1 MIEKNM
7 NDTQTPDA
15 TIKQI
20 KTVSTIWFIPLIAV
34 FIGCWMIYYQWS
46 NAGSEITIH
55 FSTAEGMEA
64 GKTRIKSRNVDIG
77 EVSQI
82 ELNKNGN
89 GVIVTA
95 KIKKSAEH
103 FLVSDSMFWVVS
115 PQISHAGISGLSTLI
130 SGVYIEIA
138 PGKSENER
146 YLFDALN
153 SPPVTPA
160 GTPGLHIT
168 LNSNDQFAYKKGD
181 PIIYK
186 GLTVGQ
192 FEDIYFNF
200 EERIVYYNAFVKS
213 PYHQLIT
220 SNTKFWDVSGLQL
233 DLNSDGITVKTGNFE
248 TMLTNGVTF
257 GIPKGMGIGEKIGE
271 RSYYDIYASY
281 EEADDERYRRSI
293 EFVVLVNDSIRGL
306 SVGAPV
312 EYKGIQIGK
321 VISTNL
327 IHSQPPEKLIE
338 EDFKIP
344 VLISLQPG
352 RVGMPDNKKGEDLMR
367 AQNMYWIE
375 HGLKAVLRTG
385 NILTGSLYV
394 DLQHKKDQKIA
405 TIAKYGNYP
414 IIPTNGDEFSQI
426 TAKAEQ
432 FIDNLNNIP
441 LKNMSENAN
450 TLMLEITQTAQEL
463 QGVSQSLDKLLSQ
476 AEQTQV
482 SAELSKALQGISTLT
497 KDMSSG
503 SKGYEELRTTL
514 HTLNATMNELKPL
527 LNQLKHKPNSLIFNS
542 GETTE
547 PTPTKLNGAQ
557 Q

>member
-1 MIEKNM
+1 M
-7 NDTQTPDA
+7 NDTHTPDA
-15 TIKQI
+15 KIKPI
-20 KTVSTIWFIPLIAV
+20 KTVSTIWFIPVIAV
-34 FIGCWMIYYQWS
+34 LIGCWMIYYQWS
-46 NAGSEITIH
+46 NEGSTITIN
-55 FSTAEGMEA
+55 FPTAEGMEA
-64 GKTRIKSRNVDIG
+64 GKTKIKSRNVDIG
-77 EVSQI
+77 EVIKI

-89 GVIVTA
+89 GVIVKA
-95 KIKKSAEH
+95 QIKKSAEQ
-103 FLVSDSMFWVVS
+103 FLVTDSMFWVVS

-130 SGVYIEIA
+130 SGVYIEIS
-138 PGKSENER
+138 PGKSESER
-146 YLFDALN
+146 HLFDALD
-153 SPPVTPA
+153 SPPLTPA

-200 EERIVYYNAFVKS
+200 AERVVYYNAFIKS

-233 DLNSDGITVKTGNFE
+233 DLNADGISVKTGNFE

-257 GIPKGMGIGEKIGE
+257 GIPKGMAIGEKIGE
-271 RSYYDIYASY
+271 RSYYDIYSSY

-293 EFVVLVNDSIRGL
+293 EFVILVNDSIRGL

-312 EYKGIQIGK
+312 EYKGVQIGK
-321 VISTNL
+321 VLSTNL
-327 IHSQPPEKLIE
+327 IRSRQQAQLIE

-352 RVGMPDNKKGEDLMR
+352 RVGLPDNEVGENLMIE
-367 AQNMYWIE
+367 QNVYWIE
-375 HGLKAVLRTG
+375 NGLKAVLRTG
-385 NILTGSLYV
+385 NILTGSLFV
-394 DLQHKKDQKIA
+394 DLQHNKGQPINE
-405 TIAKYGNYP
+405 IAKYGDYS

-441 LKNMSENAN
+441 LKSMSENAN
-450 TLMLEITQTAQEL
+450 QLMLEITQTAHEIQKV
-463 QGVSQSLDKLLSQ
+463 GQSIDKLLG
-476 AEQTQV
+476 QV
-482 SAELSKALQGISTLT
+482 DQQKISSELSKTLQGITTLA
-497 KDMSSG
+497 KDLSSG
-503 SKGYEELRTTL
+503 SQGYEELRTTL
-514 HTLNATMNELKPL
+514 HTLTATMNELKPL

-542 GETTE
+542 GEGSE
-547 PTPTKLNGAQ
+547 PIPTKINGSQ
-557 Q
+557 

>member
-1 MIEKNM
+1 M
-7 NDTQTPDA
+7 NDTHTPDA
-15 TIKQI
+15 KIKPI
-20 KTVSTIWFIPLIAV
+20 KTVSTIWFIPVIAV
-34 FIGCWMIYYQWS
+34 LIGCWMIYYQWS
-46 NAGSEITIH
+46 NEGSTITIN
-55 FSTAEGMEA
+55 FPTAEGMEA
-64 GKTRIKSRNVDIG
+64 GKTKIKSRNVDIG
-77 EVSQI
+77 EVIKI

-89 GVIVTA
+89 GVIVKA
-95 KIKKSAEH
+95 QIKKSAEQ
-103 FLVSDSMFWVVS
+103 FLVTDSMFWVVS

-130 SGVYIEIA
+130 SGVYIEIS
-138 PGKSENER
+138 PGKSESER
-146 YLFDALN
+146 HLFDALD
-153 SPPVTPA
+153 SPPLTPA

-200 EERIVYYNAFVKS
+200 EERVVYYNVFIKS

-220 SNTKFWDVSGLQL
+220 SNTKFWDVSGLQF
-233 DLNSDGITVKTGNFE
+233 DLNADGISVKTGNFE

-257 GIPKGMGIGEKIGE
+257 GIPKGMAIGEKIGE

-293 EFVVLVNDSIRGL
+293 EFVILVNDSIRGL

-312 EYKGIQIGK
+312 EYKGVQIGK
-321 VISTNL
+321 VLSTNL
-327 IHSQPPEKLIE
+327 IRSRQQAQLIE

-352 RVGMPDNKKGEDLMR
+352 RVGLPDNEVGENLMIE
-367 AQNMYWIE
+367 QNVYWIE
-375 HGLKAVLRTG
+375 NGLKAVLRTG
-385 NILTGSLYV
+385 NILTGSLFV
-394 DLQHKKDQKIA
+394 DLQHNKGQPINE
-405 TIAKYGNYP
+405 IAKYGDYS

-441 LKNMSENAN
+441 LKSMSKNAN
-450 TLMLEITQTAQEL
+450 QLMLEITQTAHEIQKV
-463 QGVSQSLDKLLSQ
+463 GQSIDKLLGQ
-476 AEQTQV
+476 VEQQKI
-482 SAELSKALQGISTLT
+482 SSELSKTLQGITTLA
-497 KDMSSG
+497 KDLSSG
-503 SKGYEELRTTL
+503 SQGYEELRSTL
-514 HTLNATMNELKPL
+514 HTLTATMNELKPL

-542 GETTE
+542 GEGSE
-547 PTPTKLNGAQ
+547 PIPTKINGSQ
-557 Q
+557 

>member
-1 MIEKNM
+1 M
-7 NDTQTPDA
+7 NDSQAANA
-15 TIKQI
+15 TVKQM

-46 NAGSEITIH
+46 NAGSEITIL
-55 FSTAEGMEA
+55 FPTAEGMEA
-64 GKTRIKSRNVDIG
+64 GKTKIKSRNVDIG

-89 GVIVTA
+89 GVIVKV
-95 KIKKSAEH
+95 KIKKTAEH
-103 FLVSDSMFWVVS
+103 FLVTDSMFWVVS

-130 SGVYIEIA
+130 SGVYIEIS
-138 PGKSENER
+138 PGKSNKER

-153 SPPVTPA
+153 SPPLTPA

-168 LNSNDQFAYKKGD
+168 LNSNDQFAYSKGD

-200 EERIVYYNAFVKS
+200 EERVVYYNAFIKS

-233 DLNSDGITVKTGNFE
+233 DLNADGISVKTGNFE
-248 TMLTNGVTF
+248 TMLTNGATF
-257 GIPKGMGIGEKIGE
+257 GIPEGMAIGEIIGE
-271 RSYYDIYASY
+271 RSYFDIYASY

-312 EYKGIQIGK
+312 EYKGVQIGK
-321 VISTNL
+321 VRSTNL
-327 IHSQPPEKLIE
+327 IHSQEHEQLIE
-338 EDFKIP
+338 EEFKIP

-352 RVGMPDNKKGEDLMR
+352 RVGLPDNDKGESLMKK
-367 AQNMYWIE
+367 QNIFWIE
-375 HGLKAVLRTG
+375 QGLKAVLRTG

-394 DLQHKKDQKIA
+394 DLQHNKGQPI
-405 TIAKYGNYP
+405 TEIAKYGDYP
-414 IIPTNGDEFSQI
+414 IIPTNSDDFTQI
-426 TAKAEQ
+426 TSKAEQ

-441 LKNMSENAN
+441 LNKMSENAN
-450 TLMLEITQTAQEL
+450 KFMLEITQTAQEL
-463 QGVSQSLDKLLSQ
+463 QGVSQSLDRLLNQVEQQKISSQ
-476 AEQTQV
+476 
-482 SAELSKALQGISTLT
+482 LSKTLQSITTLT

-503 SKGYEELRTTL
+503 SQGYEELRTTL
-514 HTLNATMNELKPL
+514 HTLTATMNELKPL
-527 LNQLKHKPNSLIFNS
+527 LNQLKHKPNGLIFNN
-542 GETTE
+542 GETSE
-547 PTPTKLNGAQ
+547 PMPQKLNGAQ

>member
-20 KTVSTIWFIPLIAV
+20 KTVSTIWFIPVIAV
-34 FIGCWMIYYQWS
+34 FIGCWMIFYQWS
-46 NAGSEITIH
+46 NEGSEITIH
-55 FSTAEGMEA
+55 FPTAEGMEA
-64 GKTRIKSRNVDIG
+64 GKTKIKSRNVDIG
-77 EVSQI
+77 EVTKI
-82 ELNKNGN
+82 ELNRNGN

-95 KIKKSAEH
+95 KIKKSAEQ
-103 FLVSDSMFWVVS
+103 FLVTDSMFWVVS
-115 PQISHAGISGLSTLI
+115 PQISHSGVSGLSTLI
-130 SGVYIEIA
+130 SGVYIEIS
-138 PGKSENER
+138 PGKSEHER

-153 SPPVTPA
+153 SPPLTPA

-186 GLTVGQ
+186 GLTVGK

-200 EERIVYYNAFVKS
+200 EERIVYYNAFIKS

-220 SNTKFWDVSGLQL
+220 TNTKFWDVSGLQF
-233 DLNSDGITVKTGNFE
+233 DLNADGISIKTGNFE
-248 TMLTNGVTF
+248 TILTNGVTF
-257 GIPKGMGIGEKIGE
+257 GIPKGMSIGDKIGE

-293 EFVVLVNDSIRGL
+293 EFVVLVSDSIRGL

-312 EYKGIQIGK
+312 EYRGIQIGK
-321 VISTNL
+321 VLSTNL
-327 IHSQPPEKLIE
+327 IHSREQEQLIA

-344 VLISLQPG
+344 VLISLQPA
-352 RVGMPDNKKGEDLMR
+352 RVGLPDNDEGEKLMKE
-367 AQNMYWIE
+367 QNIYWIE

-394 DLQHKKDQKIA
+394 DLQHNKGQPVSEIA
-405 TIAKYGNYP
+405 NYGDYP
-414 IIPTNGDEFSQI
+414 IIPTNSDEFSQI

-432 FIDNLNNIP
+432 FIDNLNSIP
-441 LKNMSENAN
+441 LNSMSENAN
-450 TLMLEITQTAQEL
+450 QLMLEITQTAQEL
-463 QGVSQSLDKLLSQ
+463 QGVSQSIDSLFSQ
-476 AEQTQV
+476 VEQEQI
-482 SAELSKALQGISTLT
+482 SSELSKALQSITTLT
-497 KDMSSG
+497 TNFSSG

-514 HTLNATMNELKPL
+514 QTLTSTMNELKPL
-527 LNQLKHKPNSLIFNS
+527 LNQLKHKPNSLLFNN
-542 GETTE
+542 GEFSE
-547 PTPTKLNGAQ
+547 PIPTKLNGAQ

>member
-1 MIEKNM
+1 M
-7 NDTQTPDA
+7 
-15 TIKQI
+15 
-20 KTVSTIWFIPLIAV
+20 
-34 FIGCWMIYYQWS
+34 
-46 NAGSEITIH
+46 
-55 FSTAEGMEA
+55 
-64 GKTRIKSRNVDIG
+64 
-77 EVSQI
+77 
-82 ELNKNGN
+82 
-89 GVIVTA
+89 
-95 KIKKSAEH
+95 
-103 FLVSDSMFWVVS
+103 
-115 PQISHAGISGLSTLI
+115 
-130 SGVYIEIA
+130 
-138 PGKSENER
+138 
-146 YLFDALN
+146 
-153 SPPVTPA
+153 
-160 GTPGLHIT
+160 HIT

-200 EERIVYYNAFVKS
+200 EERIVYYNVFIKS

-257 GIPKGMGIGEKIGE
+257 GIPDGMSLGEKIGE
-271 RSYYDIYASY
+271 RSYYDIYANY

-312 EYKGIQIGK
+312 EYKGVQIGK
-321 VISTNL
+321 VRSTNL
-327 IHSQPPEKLIE
+327 IHSLPQEKIIE

-352 RVGMPDNKKGEDLMR
+352 RVGMPDNQKGENLMK
-367 AQNMYWIE
+367 AQNIHWIK

-385 NILTGSLYV
+385 NILTGSLFV
-394 DLQHKKDQKIA
+394 DLQHKKEQKVTAIEM
-405 TIAKYGNYP
+405 YGEYP
-414 IIPTNGDEFSQI
+414 IIPNNGDEFSQL

-441 LKNMSENAN
+441 LKSMSANAN
-450 TLMLEITQTAQEL
+450 TLMVEVTQTAQEL
-463 QGVSQSLDKLLSQ
+463 QEVSQSLDNILSQ
-476 AEQTQV
+476 AEHAQV
-482 SAELSKALQGISTLT
+482 SAELSRTLQGITALT
-497 KDMSSG
+497 KDLSSG
-503 SKGYEELRTTL
+503 STGYEDLRTTL
-514 HTLNATMNELKPL
+514 HTLTATMNELKPL
-527 LNQLKHKPNSLIFNS
+527 LNQLKHKPNSLIFNN

-547 PTPTKLNGAQ
+547 PTPTKFNGAQ